1 MMIDDVLDEARYKME
16 ATLSVYREE
25 LGRMRS
31 GRASTA
37 LVNRLVVEYYGQDT
51 ELRQL
56 ASISTPEAM
65 QILIRPYDKAAL
77 RSIERAIQ
85 MSDIGVNPSVDGEN
99 IRLNMPAL
107 TRERRRELVR
117 FLNRRMED
125 TRVAIRNIRRAA
137 NSDLQEFEK
146 EKMISE
152 DERKR
157 GENEVQKLTDSF
169 IKKIDDLGAVK
180 EKDIME
186 I

>member
-1 MMIDDVLDEARYKME
+1 MFDEIVDEATQKMKS
-16 ATLSVYREE
+16 TLSVFREE
-25 LGRMRS
+25 LSKMRS

-37 LVNRLVVEYYGQDT
+37 LVDRMMIEYYGQDT

-65 QILIRPYDKAAL
+65 LILIRPYDKSAVK
-77 RSIERAIQ
+77 SIEKAIQ
-85 MSDIGVNPSVDGEN
+85 MSDIGVNPNVDGEN

-107 TRERRRELVR
+107 TMERRKELVK

-125 TRVAIRNIRRAA
+125 TRVAIRNIRRSA
-137 NSDLQEFEK
+137 NSDLQDFEK
-146 EKMISE
+146 EKLISE

-157 GENEVQKLTDSF
+157 GEVEVQKLTDSF
-169 IKKIDDLGAVK
+169 IKQIDQLGADK

-186 I
+186 V

>member
-1 MMIDDVLDEARYKME
+1 MFDEIVDEATQKME
-16 ATLSVYREE
+16 STLSVFREE
-25 LGRMRS
+25 LSKVRS

-37 LVNRLVVEYYGQDT
+37 LVNRMMVEYYGQDT

-65 QILIRPYDKAAL
+65 LILIRPYDKSAVK
-77 RSIERAIQ
+77 SIERAIQ

-107 TRERRRELVR
+107 TMERRKELVK

-125 TRVAIRNIRRAA
+125 TRVAIRNIRRSA

-146 EKMISE
+146 EKLISE

-157 GENEVQKLTDSF
+157 GEIEVQKLTDSF
-169 IKKIDDLGAVK
+169 VKRIEELGADK

-186 I
+186 V

>member
-1 MMIDDVLDEARYKME
+1 MFDEIVDEATQKME
-16 ATLSVYREE
+16 STLSVFREE
-25 LGRMRS
+25 LSKVRS

-37 LVNRLVVEYYGQDT
+37 LVNRMMVEYYGQDT

-65 QILIRPYDKAAL
+65 LILIRPYDKSAVKN
-77 RSIERAIQ
+77 IERAIQ

-107 TRERRRELVR
+107 TMERRKELVK

-125 TRVAIRNIRRAA
+125 TRVAIRNIRRSA

-146 EKMISE
+146 EKLISE

-157 GENEVQKLTDSF
+157 GEIEVQKLTDSF
-169 IKKIDDLGAVK
+169 VKRIEELGADK
-180 EKDIME
+180 EKDIMDV
-186 I
+186 

>member
-1 MMIDDVLDEARYKME
+1 MFDEIVDEATQKME
-16 ATLSVYREE
+16 STLSVFREE
-25 LGRMRS
+25 LSKVRS

-37 LVNRLVVEYYGQDT
+37 LVNRMMVEYYGQDT

-65 QILIRPYDKAAL
+65 LILIRPYDKSAVKN
-77 RSIERAIQ
+77 IERAIQ

-107 TRERRRELVR
+107 TMERRKELVK
-117 FLNRRMED
+117 FLNGRMED
-125 TRVAIRNIRRAA
+125 TRVAIRNIRRSA

-146 EKMISE
+146 EKLISE

-157 GENEVQKLTDSF
+157 GEIEVQKLTDSF
-169 IKKIDDLGAVK
+169 VKRIEELGADK

-186 I
+186 V

>member
-1 MMIDDVLDEARYKME
+1 MINDILDEAKHKMN
-16 ATLSVYREE
+16 ASLSVFQED
-25 LGRMRS
+25 LSRMRS
-31 GRASTA
+31 GRASAA
-37 LVNRLVVEYYGQDT
+37 LVDRLMVEYYGQDT

-56 ASISTPEAM
+56 ANISTPEAM
-65 QILIRPYDKAAL
+65 QILIRPYDKTAL
-77 RSIERAIQ
+77 RSIEKAIQ
-85 MSDIGVNPSVDGEN
+85 MSDIGVNPSADGEN

-107 TRERRRELVR
+107 TRERRRELVK
-117 FLNRRMED
+117 FLNRRMEEA
-125 TRVAIRNIRRAA
+125 RVAIRNIRRSA

-152 DERKR
+152 DECKR

-169 IKKIDDLGAVK
+169 ISQIDDLGADK

>member
-1 MMIDDVLDEARYKME
+1 MFDEIVDEATQKME
-16 ATLSVYREE
+16 STLSVFREE
-25 LGRMRS
+25 LSKVRS

-37 LVNRLVVEYYGQDT
+37 LVNRMMVEYYGQDT

-65 QILIRPYDKAAL
+65 LILIRPYDKSAVKN
-77 RSIERAIQ
+77 IERAIQ

-107 TRERRRELVR
+107 TMERRKELVK

-125 TRVAIRNIRRAA
+125 TRVAIRNIRRSA
-137 NSDLQEFEK
+137 NGDLQDFEK
-146 EKMISE
+146 EKLISE

-157 GENEVQKLTDSF
+157 GEIEVQKLTDSF
-169 IKKIDDLGAVK
+169 VKRIEELGADK
-180 EKDIME
+180 EKDIMDV
-186 I
+186 